1 MEAMYSTKQIKL
13 FGKIFQEFLDNYHT
27 VLGLEKKVFKV
38 KKAQVLQIYLRE
50 IKKVEGDFLDCK
62 DSSLDCITIL
72 KASGV
77 DFSKTVVSWEYLH
90 NLYFVVNRKMSPE
103 VLERSKRG
111 IESGKNVLVLSKASS
126 DDPEVDTLTLT
137 GGLQGL
143 MQSDLFGGLLKD
155 MSVDVGK
162 MLEGKDL
169 SNVNPMELMS
179 GLLNPENTEK
189 TVGDID
195 FSQIINRT
203 VASLQ
208 GKIERK
214 EIDVEQLK
222 AIAGNIAGTLQKKQ

>member
-1 MEAMYSTKQIKL
+1 MEGIYSTKQIKL

-62 DSSLDCITIL
+62 EISLDGITIL
-72 KASGV
+72 KENGV

-90 NLYFVVNRKMSPE
+90 NLYWIVKKNKTPE
-103 VLERSKRG
+103 ILERSKKG
-111 IESGKNVLVLSKASS
+111 IESGKNALVLSRESS
-126 DDPEVDTLTLT
+126 DDPEVETLT

-169 SNVNPMELMS
+169 SQINPTELMT

-189 TVGDID
+189 TVGGID

-222 AIAGNIAGTLQKKQ
+222 AIAGNIAGTLQKK

>member
-1 MEAMYSTKQIKL
+1 MEAIYTTKQIKL

-27 VLGLEKKVFKV
+27 VLGIEKKVFKV

-50 IKKVEGDFLDCK
+50 IQKVEGDFLDCK
-62 DSSLDCITIL
+62 DSALRGITIL

-90 NLYFVVNRKMSPE
+90 NLYWIVKKNKTPE
-103 VLERSKRG
+103 ILERSKKG
-111 IESGKNVLVLSKASS
+111 LESGKNALVLSRESS
-126 DDPEVDTLTLT
+126 DDPEVETLSGGIEGLLT
-137 GGLQGL
+137 
-143 MQSDLFGGLLKD
+143 SDLFGDLLKD
-155 MSVDVGK
+155 MSGDVGK

-169 SNVNPMELMS
+169 SQINPGNLMS
-179 GLLNPENTEK
+179 GLLNPENTGK
-189 TVGDID
+189 TVGGID
-195 FSQIINRT
+195 FSEIINKT

-214 EIDVEQLK
+214 EIDVDQLK